1 MKIQCDVCERSKA
14 TVICC
19 ADEAALCTECDKRVH
34 TANKLANKHQRIPF
48 LAPTDAPRCDIC
60 QEKSGFFFCVDDRA
74 LLCRHCDLSIHSV
87 NSLSSNHK
95 RFLIPGIQV
104 ALMAVTVHDATEAAP
119 QETPQHGLPSSKM
132 SIPSKIDPVMS
143 VKLSDNAQPPLSSLP
158 VPESK
163 SQGSFVPKMGEM
175 MGASISTEAQRSP
188 ESLSKSSITEFLTDA
203 ASGWRVDEL
212 LNLADL
218 SEGYITANLGSS
230 KTNLASFGDFDWTA
244 DLSLFEEESFHEVPQ
259 LPSPPATSGLYRS
272 TRMAGSIKN
281 SKQDVALVPDLGDA
295 FVVPDLHLDASPP
308 PSPPRLKQRRSFYDI

>member
-1 MKIQCDVCERSKA
+1 M
-14 TVICC
+14 
-19 ADEAALCTECDKRVH
+19 
-34 TANKLANKHQRIPF
+34 
-48 LAPTDAPRCDIC
+48 

-74 LLCRHCDLSIHSV
+74 LLCRHCDLSIHSA

-104 ALMAVTVHDATEAAP
+104 ALMAVTVHEVTEAAP
-119 QETPQHGLPSSKM
+119 QETPQYGLPSSKM
-132 SIPSKIDPVMS
+132 RIPSKIDPVTS

-158 VPESK
+158 APESK
-163 SQGSFVPKMGEM
+163 NQGSFVPKMGEM

-230 KTNLASFGDFDWTA
+230 KVFCPDFWWCCFASI
-244 DLSLFEEESFHEVPQ
+244 VC
-259 LPSPPATSGLYRS
+259 
-272 TRMAGSIKN
+272 K
-281 SKQDVALVPDLGDA
+281 
-295 FVVPDLHLDASPP
+295 
-308 PSPPRLKQRRSFYDI
+308 

>member
-74 LLCRHCDLSIHSV
+74 LLCRHCDLSIHSA

-104 ALMAVTVHDATEAAP
+104 ALMAVTVQEVTEAAP
-119 QETPQHGLPSSKM
+119 QETPQYGLPSSKM
-132 SIPSKIDPVMS
+132 SIP
-143 VKLSDNAQPPLSSLP
+143 N
-158 VPESK
+158 
-163 SQGSFVPKMGEM
+163 
-175 MGASISTEAQRSP
+175 
-188 ESLSKSSITEFLTDA
+188 A

-218 SEGYITANLGSS
+218 SEGYSAANLGSS

-308 PSPPRLKQRRSFYDI
+308 PSPPRLKQRRSCYDI

>member
-74 LLCRHCDLSIHSV
+74 LLCRHCDLSIHSA

-104 ALMAVTVHDATEAAP
+104 ALMAVTVHEVTEAAP
-119 QETPQHGLPSSKM
+119 QETPQYGLPSSKM
-132 SIPSKIDPVMS
+132 S
-143 VKLSDNAQPPLSSLP
+143 N
-158 VPESK
+158 
-163 SQGSFVPKMGEM
+163 PK
-175 MGASISTEAQRSP
+175 AQRSP

-218 SEGYITANLGSS
+218 SEGYSAANLGSS

-308 PSPPRLKQRRSFYDI
+308 PSPPRLKQRRSCYDI